1 MMINIVSSEFYKIF
15 RSKILYA
22 ISIVL
27 LIMNSIACIGSI
39 VVKTSNSF
47 SPEIK
52 SQMQGTGV
60 SSYQSSFGGDIIF
73 YLIIIFI
80 VCLITSEYSNGSIR
94 QISSHGISRWKLVLG
109 QYIAIS
115 FIITIILVSFGTI
128 NLVAD
133 SILFKFGEINI
144 IEFIRMNLGII
155 CMIFG
160 VSGIGLFFSYLF
172 KNGGIAIAV
181 SILLV
186 LCNGMMT
193 NLISLLTKNNIFTH
207 YTLGNMRNTII
218 DFTSNPLDILI
229 CSFVFL
235 SIGIITVLSSC
246 VLFSKRDVE

>member
-80 VCLITSEYSNGSIR
+80 AQRNYFFPTFYQFIT
-94 QISSHGISRWKLVLG
+94 
-109 QYIAIS
+109 IS
-115 FIITIILVSFGTI
+115 FYSCHFT
-128 NLVAD
+128 
-133 SILFKFGEINI
+133 
-144 IEFIRMNLGII
+144 
-155 CMIFG
+155 
-160 VSGIGLFFSYLF
+160 
-172 KNGGIAIAV
+172 
-181 SILLV
+181 
-186 LCNGMMT
+186 
-193 NLISLLTKNNIFTH
+193 FTH
-207 YTLGNMRNTII
+207 
-218 DFTSNPLDILI
+218 PLLPQL
-229 CSFVFL
+229 FQYHLLYYQVL
-235 SIGIITVLSSC
+235 NQLNSIYL
-246 VLFSKRDVE
+246 LKA